1 MSELRIGIPDQD
13 RALQALRDTDELAQR
28 LADLG
33 ARPVWVTYGDSQRTI
48 DLLAAGDLH
57 VAATGPVPPL
67 RARSEGV
74 DVVYVAACAP
84 APVRARVLV
93 RSGSAVTGVGDLR
106 GRRVA
111 IERGSAPTLALAELL
126 DRSGGGVVYRDLDLE
141 LLPSELARRALI
153 DGHVDAWF
161 DHTGQFGA
169 AIEELPASAIET
181 TDQTVW
187 FARRDAPA
195 PLVEALLAT
204 IALDPCAAEP
214 ITRTF
219 LTEQQRRADLL
230 AGQGAIG
237 LPVDLG
243 ACADVA
249 PA

>member
-1 MSELRIGIPDQD
+1 MSELRIGIPDHD
-13 RALQALRDTDELAQR
+13 RALQALRDADELTRR
-28 LADLG
+28 LAERG
-33 ARPVWVTYGDSQRTI
+33 ALPIWVSYGDSHRTI

-84 APVRARVLV
+84 VPVRARMLV
-93 RSGSAVTGVGDLR
+93 RAGSTITSLAALR

-111 IERGSAPTLALAELL
+111 LERGSAPTLALAELL
-126 DRSGGGVVYRDLDLE
+126 DRATGAVAYRDLDLE
-141 LLPSELARRALI
+141 LLPAELARRALI

-161 DHTGQFGA
+161 DHTGQFGPALQELADA
-169 AIEELPASAIET
+169 AIDT

-195 PLVEALLAT
+195 PLMEALLDA
-204 IALDPCAAEP
+204 IVLDPYAAEP

-243 ACADVA
+243 ACQLASA
-249 PA
+249 

>member
-1 MSELRIGIPDQD
+1 MSELRIGIPDHD
-13 RALQALRDTDELAQR
+13 RALQALRDTDVLTRR
-28 LADLG
+28 LADHG
-33 ARPVWVTYGDSQRTI
+33 ALPVWVAYGDSHRTI

-84 APVRARVLV
+84 VPVRARMLV
-93 RSGSAVTGVGDLR
+93 RAGSTIPGLAALR

-111 IERGSAPTLALAELL
+111 LERGSAPTLALAELL
-126 DRSGGGVVYRDLDLE
+126 DRTGGAVAYRDLDLE

-161 DHTGQFGA
+161 DHTGQVGPAISELDGA
-169 AIEELPASAIET
+169 AIDT

-195 PLVEALLAT
+195 ALIEMLLDA

-219 LTEQQRRADLL
+219 LGEQQRRADLL
-230 AGQGAIG
+230 AGQGVIG

-243 ACADVA
+243 ACAA
-249 PA
+249 